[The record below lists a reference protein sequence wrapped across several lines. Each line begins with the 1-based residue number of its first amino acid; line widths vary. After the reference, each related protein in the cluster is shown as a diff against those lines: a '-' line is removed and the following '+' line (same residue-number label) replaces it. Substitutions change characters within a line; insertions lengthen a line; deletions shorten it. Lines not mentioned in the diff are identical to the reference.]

1 MRSRA
6 RSVSLGARAKSPSN
20 DATRASTSEMHT
32 RWMAL
37 ANQMKEAPKA
47 IQNLKRAKSVEQRKT
62 AEEHI
67 KEVFDLVK
75 REQVEAESAA
85 KKAKRDLALIA
96 RKAADEEVRQK
107 FLREKAALEEASK
120 NAMNMVKAVSSELAV
135 AVKDASKR
143 EQAPSRSK
151 KEPEPASSQVLALED
166 DNKRRPTRGRSSS
179 PVNKS
184 RKKKDQPLAIQDAP
198 PKRAPSRRKKELSTP
213 PVIALEDDASRRRAP
228 STGRSRSP
236 AKPERERRG
245 QMLAIADV
253 AKMPP
258 AEQALQIM
266 PRDPETIYET
276 IKARIAALQEEA
288 NITNQKESN
297 YKQKKGESKRINSEI
312 QALLKEKKKL
322 ENQYARHVSKGRK
335 GGSMNKRVQHNPV
348 VEYHDLADDPYVMKP
363 RLRIPEKTTEMN
375 FLV

>member
-1 MRSRA
+1 
-6 RSVSLGARAKSPSN
+6 
-20 DATRASTSEMHT
+20 
-32 RWMAL
+32 
-37 ANQMKEAPKA
+37 MKEAPKA

-85 KKAKRDLALIA
+85 KKAKRDLAAIA
-96 RKAADEEVRQK
+96 KKAADEEIRQT
-107 FLREKAALEEASK
+107 FLREQATLEEASK
-120 NAMNMVKAVSSELAV
+120 KAMSMVKAVSSELAV

-151 KEPEPASSQVLALED
+151 KEPEPASQVLALED
-166 DNKRRPTRGRSSS
+166 DNKRRPTRGISSS

-236 AKPERERRG
+236 AKPERERKE

-258 AEQALQIM
+258 AEQGLHLQ
-266 PRDPETIYET
+266 PHDAQSTLARLEADVERAK
-276 IKARIAALQEEA
+276 KAHAAAKAEVGSAVRMSRSDL
-288 NITNQKESN
+288 
-297 YKQKKGESKRINSEI
+297 KRPM
-312 QALLKEKKKL
+312 
-322 ENQYARHVSKGRK
+322 R
-335 GGSMNKRVQHNPV
+335 
-348 VEYHDLADDPYVMKP
+348 
-363 RLRIPEKTTEMN
+363 T
-375 FLV
+375 

>member
-1 MRSRA
+1 LRWVPYKPEQPKTAEEEAKEKAENRKQSMKMMREFEDNVRKKMRVSPKETINEVANEVKAVA
-6 RSVSLGARAKSPSN
+6 RSVSVGARAKSPAGSN

-120 NAMNMVKAVSSELAV
+120 NAMSMVKAVSSELAV

-151 KEPEPASSQVLALED
+151 EEPEPSSSQVLALED
-166 DNKRRPTRGRSSS
+166 DGSKRRPTR
-179 PVNKS
+179 
-184 RKKKDQPLAIQDAP
+184 
-198 PKRAPSRRKKELSTP
+198 
-213 PVIALEDDASRRRAP
+213 
-228 STGRSRSP
+228 
-236 AKPERERRG
+236 
-245 QMLAIADV
+245 
-253 AKMPP
+253 
-258 AEQALQIM
+258 
-266 PRDPETIYET
+266 
-276 IKARIAALQEEA
+276 
-288 NITNQKESN
+288 
-297 YKQKKGESKRINSEI
+297 
-312 QALLKEKKKL
+312 
-322 ENQYARHVSKGRK
+322 
-335 GGSMNKRVQHNPV
+335 
-348 VEYHDLADDPYVMKP
+348 
-363 RLRIPEKTTEMN
+363 
-375 FLV
+375 